1 MATAVVLAAAHGDV
15 EGVTSRTAALRKL
28 LRDPA
33 AVIGAVIVAVVV
45 VCAVFAP
52 LIARADPNAQDL
64 TSTLV
69 PPMWIAG
76 GVHAHPLGTDNLG
89 RDVLTR
95 IVWGARVSAIVGI
108 SVVAIGGTIGVTA
121 GLLAG
126 YRRGWVDAVIARIT
140 DVQLAF
146 PLVLLAVAIV
156 AVVGPGLW
164 TVIAA
169 IGLTSWVQ
177 YVRVV
182 RAETLSLREREFVLA
197 AQAAGATTP
206 RVIGRHLL
214 PERRVCGDRAGHV
227 RDRARDRAGIV
238 AVVPRPGRPAD
249 DAVVG
254 RHARRRPPV
263 SRHGVVDRTLPGP
276 RDHDRGD
283 GRELAGRRPAR
294 RAGPGVSVTHLAF

>member
-1 MATAVVLAAAHGDV
+1 MATAVAGVPATHGDV
-15 EGVTSRTAALRKL
+15 EGVTSRTASLRKL
-28 LRDPA
+28 ARDPA
-33 AVIGAVIVAVVV
+33 AVIGAVIVIVVV

-69 PPMWIAG
+69 PPMWVAG

-108 SVVAIGGTIGVTA
+108 SVVLIGGTIGVTA

-197 AQAAGATTP
+197 AQAAGATSR

-214 PERRVCGDRAGHV
+214 PNVASAAIVLGTFEIARA
-227 RDRARDRAGIV
+227 IV
-238 AVVPRPGRPAD
+238 LESSLSFLGLGVPPTTPSWGGMLADGRQYLDTAWWTALFPGLAIMIAVM
-249 DAVVG
+249 
-254 RHARRRPPV
+254 
-263 SRHGVVDRTLPGP
+263 GVNLL
-276 RDHDRGD
+276 GD
-283 GRELAGRRPAR
+283 GLRDALDPASR
-294 RAGPGVSVTHLAF
+294 

>member
-1 MATAVVLAAAHGDV
+1 VATAIAGVAAAYDDV
-15 EGVTSRTAALRKL
+15 DGVTSRTAALRKL
-28 LRDPA
+28 ARDPA
-33 AVIGAVIVAVVV
+33 AVIGAVIVAIVV

-52 LIARADPNAQDL
+52 LITRVDPNAQDL

-89 RDVLTR
+89 RDLLTR
-95 IVWGARVSAIVGI
+95 IIWGARVSAIVGI

-197 AQAAGATTP
+197 AQAAGATTT

-214 PERRVCGDRAGHV
+214 PNVASAAIVLGTFEIARA
-227 RDRARDRAGIV
+227 IV
-238 AVVPRPGRPAD
+238 LESSLSFLGLGVPPTTPSWGGMLADGRQYLDTAWWTALFPGLAIMIAVM
-249 DAVVG
+249 
-254 RHARRRPPV
+254 
-263 SRHGVVDRTLPGP
+263 GVNLL
-276 RDHDRGD
+276 GD
-283 GRELAGRRPAR
+283 GLRDALDPASR
-294 RAGPGVSVTHLAF
+294 